1 MKWKQ
6 KNPSLKTIKEVVMAN
21 TGLSEEELLNDNK
34 EYIIKDIS
42 KVIEK
47 LEWARENDIFITVVG
62 DYDVDG
68 VTSSTEWHL
77 MLEAK

>member
-34 EYIIKDIS
+34 EYVIKDIA
-42 KVIEK
+42 KVI
-47 LEWARENDIFITVVG
+47 
-62 DYDVDG
+62 
-68 VTSSTEWHL
+68 
-77 MLEAK
+77 